1 MLEIRPTLQLRTFI
15 SRPDRIN
22 KIDRI
27 APPAGFTQGTRP
39 NPGTAENKTV
49 EEAKR
54 LAALLLIVAHRAWTI
69 PPKERAS
76 LCADGVSGELEMA
89 DAADHSM
96 EGEGQSRPS
105 LPVALISGPVASI
118 VPAAQATQVALA
130 EPPRTDEVAV
140 LRRQLEVARLRHAA
154 ELAALRRQVLDA
166 QKAATLGELLGT
178 TTHEFNNA
186 LTTILNYAKMG
197 LRHRDE
203 PTRTK
208 ALERILSAGTRA
220 AKITASVLGMSRTG
234 SARFEPVGL
243 EMLIEDVLVILEREM
258 TKYRVQ
264 VEREFAPVPKVSAN
278 PSQLQQVL
286 LNLIVNARQAM
297 PQGGRLIIRLSHDAL
312 LGTTDLMV
320 RDTGCGMT
328 QEVMRR
334 MFEPHFSTKSGPD
347 ATGQGGSG
355 LGLSACREIIE
366 AHRGRIRVESAPG
379 KGTAITIRLPVL

>member
-1 MLEIRPTLQLRTFI
+1 
-15 SRPDRIN
+15 
-22 KIDRI
+22 
-27 APPAGFTQGTRP
+27 
-39 NPGTAENKTV
+39 
-49 EEAKR
+49 
-54 LAALLLIVAHRAWTI
+54 
-69 PPKERAS
+69 
-76 LCADGVSGELEMA
+76 MA

-96 EGEGQSRPS
+96 GGEGQSRPS

-118 VPAAQATQVALA
+118 VPAVRATQAALA

-286 LNLIVNARQAM
+286 LNLLVNARQAM

-312 LGTTDLMV
+312 LGTADLMV

-347 ATGQGGSG
+347 ETGKGGSG